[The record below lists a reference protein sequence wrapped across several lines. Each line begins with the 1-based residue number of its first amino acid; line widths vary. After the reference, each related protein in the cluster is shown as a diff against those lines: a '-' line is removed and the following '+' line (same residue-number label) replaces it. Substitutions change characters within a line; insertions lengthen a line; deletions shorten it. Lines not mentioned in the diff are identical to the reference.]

1 MTAYVQQLASK
12 YLPRPLDTYP
22 KYAVPSTKALF
33 KAYETALKR
42 EHTPPAALCSSYAS
56 KVGAMIFAAPAARF
70 ECAYS
75 IGICARCLTFPTPE
89 MDECADRIIC
99 YMAQHADDG
108 ITFDG
113 TAPGASVFKAF
124 SDSDWCTAHS
134 TSGWCALYGNAAVAY
149 ASKRQHSV
157 ALSST
162 EAEIMAA
169 SLAAAEIIFLRG
181 LLREMG
187 VDVTEPTTLFVDNQ
201 GAEALAKDRR
211 SCQRSRH
218 IERRYLKVREWV
230 HHGEIKVVYVT
241 TEHNPA
247 DLLTKSLERGPFER
261 HVGTLSGGSAAA
273 ASLAQLMNATW
284 AATAKS
290 GDPLSVWEAYFASSA
305 ERTPDPTEFAQPDAT
320 EWHTAAAFIAESPS
334 ANLLRVLAAA
344 APDAFSSQLFTTPF
358 GTTEP
363 TLLSAEPA
371 DFANDYPSLRQAAAS
386 DDRD

>member
-1 MTAYVQQLASK
+1 
-12 YLPRPLDTYP
+12 
-22 KYAVPSTKALF
+22 
-33 KAYETALKR
+33 
-42 EHTPPAALCSSYAS
+42 
-56 KVGAMIFAAPAARF
+56 
-70 ECAYS
+70 
-75 IGICARCLTFPTPE
+75 

-99 YMAQHADDG
+99 YMAQHADGG

-113 TAPGASVFKAF
+113 TAPGADVFKAF

-134 TSGWCALYGNAAVAY
+134 TTGWCALYGNATVAY

-230 HHGEIKVVYVT
+230 HHGEIK
-241 TEHNPA
+241 
-247 DLLTKSLERGPFER
+247 
-261 HVGTLSGGSAAA
+261 
-273 ASLAQLMNATW
+273 
-284 AATAKS
+284 
-290 GDPLSVWEAYFASSA
+290 
-305 ERTPDPTEFAQPDAT
+305 
-320 EWHTAAAFIAESPS
+320 
-334 ANLLRVLAAA
+334 
-344 APDAFSSQLFTTPF
+344 
-358 GTTEP
+358 
-363 TLLSAEPA
+363 
-371 DFANDYPSLRQAAAS
+371 
-386 DDRD
+386 